1 MEADISGP
9 TTSTSWHAL
18 PSREVLSRFETRESG
33 LSSPEAARRL
43 LLHGPNALFVKPP
56 VSPWRILLDQL
67 RSLIIL
73 LLVVAT
79 GVAVLLGDHLEAAAI
94 ATVLLVTVAI
104 GFGVEWRAR
113 RAVEALSRMQLQSAL
128 VLRDG
133 TRRTVDARELVP
145 GDVIVLEAGTAV
157 PADARLLSA
166 TELRVVEAPLTGE
179 SAPVGKTAEP
189 VEAEGVPIPLGD
201 RISMVFKGTVTAAGV
216 GTGVVVATGAATE
229 IGIISELV
237 QQTRDE
243 KTPLEERLDVLGRR
257 LIWIT
262 LGVTALIVLL
272 GMFRGEEIW
281 LMAKTG
287 LALAIAAIPEGL
299 PVVATVTL
307 ALGMRRMARRHAL
320 VRRLPAVETLGSAT
334 VICTDKT
341 GTLTEGQMMV
351 TRLVVGGGTVV
362 VTGHG
367 FAPAGELLRDGAVV
381 EPGGVAGLEEALRI
395 GVLVNRARLNVAGPG
410 GEGRDG
416 EAAAAGAG
424 RARGTRRAED
434 VPVPAGPTV
443 EGDPTE
449 GALLVLGRKAG
460 LVREHLLQG
469 HPEVAEVPF
478 SSERMWMATF
488 HASGGEGG
496 VVTALVKGAP
506 DRLVGASGTL
516 LGPEGPLPLD
526 AAGRA
531 RLLDVNRELAG
542 GGLRVL
548 ALARRELAPGE
559 APGEDAVRDLT
570 FVGFVGMI
578 DPPAPGVKET
588 IERLRMAGIR
598 TVMITGDQ
606 ADTAEAVAREL
617 GVLGHGPQG
626 SMLDGA
632 ELTALADE
640 ELPDAVATVSGFS
653 RVSPADKLRIVRAF
667 QERGEIVGMLGDGVN
682 DAPALKR
689 ADIGVAMGGRGTD
702 VARETADLILQDD
715 RFETVGAAVEE
726 GRVIYDNIRK
736 YIFFLFSCNLSEVL
750 VVFVAGAVGLPLPLL
765 PLQILWLNLVTDVF
779 PALALAVEPAEP
791 DVMRRPP
798 RDPRAAILSRG
809 FMIQVGGYA
818 VLMTGATL
826 GVFVWGLEGRG
837 LPGEH
842 AVTLAFMTL
851 ALTQLFHV
859 FNARGEDAILLT
871 RRFFRNGWVWGA
883 VVLTLGL
890 QLLAVYLPV
899 LSDVLRTDA
908 LGAADWGMVL
918 GASLVPLLVGQMWK
932 AGGALRTSSGH

>member
-1 MEADISGP
+1 MDEAEQLSAEADVPDP
-9 TTSTSWHAL
+9 TPSAPWHSLSAE
-18 PSREVLSRFETRESG
+18 EVLSRLRAEEDG
-33 LSSPEAARRL
+33 LSSSEAKRRL
-43 LLHGPNALFVKPP
+43 AEHGPNALFVKPP
-56 VSPWRILLDQL
+56 VSLWQILVDQL

-79 GVAVLLGDHLEAAAI
+79 GVALLLGDHLEAAAI
-94 ATVLLVTVAI
+94 AAVLLVTVAI
-104 GFGVEWRAR
+104 GFWVEWQAR
-113 RAVEALSRMQLQSAL
+113 RAVEALSRMQLQSAV

-133 TRRTVDARELVP
+133 ERKSVDARELVP
-145 GDVIVLEAGTAV
+145 GDVIVLEAGTSV

-179 SAPVGKTAEP
+179 SVPVGKTADA
-189 VEAEGVPIPLGD
+189 VETGEGQVPLGD
-201 RISMVFKGTVTAAGV
+201 RVSMVFKGTVTAAGA
-216 GTGVVVATGAATE
+216 GTGVVVATGASTE

-237 QQTRDE
+237 QETRDE

-262 LGVTALIVLL
+262 LGVAGVIALL
-272 GMFRGEEIW
+272 GVVRGEDLW

-351 TRLVVGGGTVV
+351 TRLEVGGETVV

-367 FAPAGELLRDGAVV
+367 FAAEGELQRDGTPV
-381 EPGGVAGLEEALRI
+381 GTGDIAGLEEALRI
-395 GVLVNRARLNVAGPG
+395 GVLTNRARLKAGAEDAERG
-410 GEGRDG
+410 KDGSAG
-416 EAAAAGAG
+416 EAP
-424 RARGTRRAED
+424 E
-434 VPVPAGPTV
+434 PTV

-449 GALLVLGRKAG
+449 GALLVLGGKAG
-460 LVREHLLQG
+460 LTREALLERY
-469 HPEVAEVPF
+469 PEVAEVPF

-488 HASGGEGG
+488 HTNGGRGAKDA
-496 VVTALVKGAP
+496 VTALVKGAP
-506 DRLVGASGTL
+506 DRLVDVSTTL
-516 LGPEGPLPLD
+516 LGPEGPVALD
-526 AAGRA
+526 GAGRD
-531 RLLDVNRELAG
+531 RLLEQNRAMAG
-542 GGLRVL
+542 QGLRVL
-548 ALARRELAPGE
+548 ALALRELPSGETPGE
-559 APGEDAVRDLT
+559 ESVKDLT

-588 IERLRMAGIR
+588 IERLRTAGIR

-606 ADTAEAVAREL
+606 ADTAQAVAREL
-617 GVLGHGPQG
+617 GVLGPHGEGTMMDG
-626 SMLDGA
+626 S
-632 ELTALADE
+632 ELAALADE

-653 RVSPADKLRIVRAF
+653 RVSPANKLRIVQAY

-702 VARETADLILQDD
+702 VAKETADLVLQND

-750 VVFVAGAVGLPLPLL
+750 VVFVAGAAGLPLPLL

-798 RDPRAAILSRG
+798 RDPQAAILSRG

-818 VLMTGATL
+818 FLMTGATL
-826 GVFVWGLEGRG
+826 GVFVWGLEWRG
-837 LPGEH
+837 LPLEH

-859 FNARGEDAILLT
+859 FNARGEGAILFT
-871 RRFFRNGWVWGA
+871 RRVFQNGWVWGA
-883 VVLTLGL
+883 VGLTLAL

-899 LSDVLRTDA
+899 LSDVLRTHP
-908 LGAADWGMVL
+908 LGAADWGVVL
-918 GASLVPLLVGQMWK
+918 GASAVPLFVGQLWK
-932 AGGALRTSSGH
+932 LRRRSGAD

>member
-1 MEADISGP
+1 MEADISQP
-9 TTSTSWHAL
+9 TPPTPWHTL
-18 PSREVLSRFETRESG
+18 PSAEVLSRLEATESG

-43 LLHGPNALFVKPP
+43 GQHGPNALFVKPP
-56 VSPWRILLDQL
+56 VSLWQILADQL

-79 GVAVLLGDHLEAAAI
+79 GVALLLGDHLEAGAI
-94 ATVLLVTVAI
+94 AAVLLVTVAI

-113 RAVEALSRMQLQSAL
+113 RAVEALSRLQLQSAL
-128 VLRDG
+128 VFRDG
-133 TRRTVDARELVP
+133 ERRTVDARELVP

-179 SAPVGKTAEP
+179 SVPVGKTADP
-189 VEAEGVPIPLGD
+189 VEDEGGHTPLGD
-201 RISMVFKGTVTAAGV
+201 RISMVFKGTVTAAGA
-216 GTGVVVATGAATE
+216 GTGVVVATGVATE

-237 QQTRDE
+237 QETRDE

-262 LGVTALIVLL
+262 LGVAGVIALL
-272 GMFRGEEIW
+272 GVVRGEDVW

-367 FAPAGELLRDGAVV
+367 FAPAGELRHDGVPVA
-381 EPGGVAGLEEALRI
+381 PGEVAGVEEALRI
-395 GVLVNRARLNVAGPG
+395 GVLVNRARLKVDEGGP
-410 GEGRDG
+410 
-416 EAAAAGAG
+416 
-424 RARGTRRAED
+424 
-434 VPVPAGPTV
+434 PGPTV

-449 GALLVLGRKAG
+449 GALLVLGGKGG
-460 LVREHLLQG
+460 LTREDLLAR

-488 HASGGEGG
+488 HTGGEGG
-496 VVTALVKGAP
+496 AVTALVKGAP
-506 DRLVGASGTL
+506 GRLVEASTAL
-516 LGPEGPLPLD
+516 LGAEGPVPLD
-526 AAGRA
+526 QAGRD
-531 RLLDVNRELAG
+531 RLLDRNRELARD
-542 GGLRVL
+542 GLRVL
-548 ALARRELAPGE
+548 ALARRELDPGE
-559 APGEDAVRDLT
+559 APGEGAVRDLT

-588 IERLRMAGIR
+588 IEQLRAAGIR

-617 GVLGHGPQG
+617 GVLGPGGEG
-626 SMLDGA
+626 SMLDGS
-632 ELTALADE
+632 ELAALTDE

-653 RVSPADKLRIVRAF
+653 RVGPADKLRIVQAF
-667 QERGEIVGMLGDGVN
+667 QERGESVGMLGDGVN

-702 VARETADLILQDD
+702 VARETADLVLQDD

-750 VVFVAGAVGLPLPLL
+750 VVFAAGALGLPLPLL

-798 RDPRAAILSRG
+798 KDPQAAILSRG

-818 VLMTGATL
+818 LLMTGATL

-837 LPGEH
+837 LPGDH

-859 FNARGEDAILLT
+859 FNARGEDAILFT

-890 QLLAVYLPV
+890 QLLAVYHPV
-899 LSDVLRTDA
+899 LSEVLRTHP
-908 LGAADWGMVL
+908 LGAADWAVVL
-918 GASLVPLLVGQMWK
+918 GASLVPLVAGQIWK
-932 AGGALRTSSGH
+932 VRAGRGAAPPRRSAGGRAG

>member
-1 MEADISGP
+1 VD
-9 TTSTSWHAL
+9 
-18 PSREVLSRFETRESG
+18 EVLARLEAREEG
-33 LSSPEAARRL
+33 LSSREAARRL
-43 LLHGPNALFVKPP
+43 TQHGPNALFVKPP
-56 VSPWRILLDQL
+56 ASLWRILVDQL

-73 LLVVAT
+73 LLVAAT
-79 GVAVLLGDHLEAAAI
+79 GVALLLGDRLEAAAI
-94 ATVLLVTVAI
+94 AAVLLVTVAI
-104 GFGVEWRAR
+104 GFAVEWRAR

-133 TRRTVDARELVP
+133 ERKSVDARELVP
-145 GDVIVLEAGTAV
+145 GDVIVLEAGTSV
-157 PADARLLSA
+157 PADARLLTA

-179 SAPVGKTAEP
+179 SVPVGKTPDA
-189 VEAEGVPIPLGD
+189 VEAAEGQIPLGG
-201 RISMVFKGTVTAAGV
+201 RISMVFKGTLTAAGA

-237 QQTRDE
+237 QETEDE

-262 LGVTALIVLL
+262 LGVAGIIALL
-272 GMFRGEEIW
+272 GVFRGEDVG

-320 VRRLPAVETLGSAT
+320 VRRLAAVETLGSAT

-351 TRLVVGGGTVV
+351 TRLVVGGETVV

-367 FAPAGELLRDGAVV
+367 FGPEGELQRDGAPVA
-381 EPGGVAGLEEALRI
+381 PGDVPGLEEALRI
-395 GVLVNRARLNVAGPG
+395 GMLTNRARLKA
-410 GEGRDG
+410 GEGVEGRGDG
-416 EAAAAGAG
+416 DAADA
-424 RARGTRRAED
+424 
-434 VPVPAGPTV
+434 PGPTV

-449 GALLVLGRKAG
+449 GALLVLGGKAG
-460 LVREHLLQG
+460 LTREGLLERY
-469 HPEVAEVPF
+469 PEVAEVPF

-488 HASGGEGG
+488 HTDGGQGG
-496 VVTALVKGAP
+496 QDPVSALVKGAP
-506 DRLVGASGTL
+506 DRLVQASTTL
-516 LGPEGPLPLD
+516 MGPEGSVPLD
-526 AAGRA
+526 DAGREH
-531 RLLDVNRELAG
+531 LLEQNRELAAL
-542 GGLRVL
+542 GLRVL
-548 ALARRELAPGE
+548 ALAVRELDPGE
-559 APGEDAVRDLT
+559 TPGEGSVQRLT

-588 IERLRMAGIR
+588 IERMRTAGIR

-606 ADTAEAVAREL
+606 AVTAEAVAREL
-617 GVLGHGPQG
+617 GVLGAEGEG
-626 SMLDGA
+626 TMMDGA
-632 ELTALADE
+632 ELSGLTDEALPE
-640 ELPDAVATVSGFS
+640 AVAHVSGFS
-653 RVSPADKLRIVRAF
+653 RVSPADKLRIVQAY
-667 QERGEIVGMLGDGVN
+667 QDRGEIVAMLGDGVN

-702 VARETADLILQDD
+702 VAKETADLVLQDD
-715 RFETVGAAVEE
+715 RFETVVAAVEE
-726 GRVIYDNIRK
+726 GRIIDDNIRK

-750 VVFVAGAVGLPLPLL
+750 VVFVAGVAGLPLPLL

-798 RDPRAAILSRG
+798 RDPRGAILSRD
-809 FMIQVGGYA
+809 FMIQTGGYA
-818 VLMTGATL
+818 FLMTGATL
-826 GVFVWGLEGRG
+826 GVFVWVLEVQGLE
-837 LPGEH
+837 LHH
-842 AVTLAFMTL
+842 AITLAFMTL

-859 FNARGEDAILLT
+859 FNARGEGPVLLS
-871 RRFFRNGWVWGA
+871 RRFFQNPWVWGA
-883 VVLTLGL
+883 MVLTLGL

-899 LSDVLRTDA
+899 LSDVLETHPLGVGDWVLV
-908 LGAADWGMVL
+908 LGAAL
-918 GASLVPLLVGQMWK
+918 IPLAVGQAWK
-932 AGGALRTSSGH
+932 GWRQGREADGATPESGPGPGGTAGAEPPRRTAGGTAG